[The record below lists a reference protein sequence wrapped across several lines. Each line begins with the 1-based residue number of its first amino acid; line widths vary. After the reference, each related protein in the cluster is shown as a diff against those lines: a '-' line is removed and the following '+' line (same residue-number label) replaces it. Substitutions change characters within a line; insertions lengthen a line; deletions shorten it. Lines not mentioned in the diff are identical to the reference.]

1 MTAHDLISS
10 GDLMVFSAFQM
21 AGWTAYL
28 LGAYL
33 PSTKMTANANRS
45 QHKRI
50 IKMIGG
56 FIRDLTNFDYKS
68 SEATEIYLYQCGWLS
83 VSLSQCVT
91 TKSPKNLSTQSSILF
106 YIYKWGFFFCVVL
119 NFFRIFIRF
128 GWNIV
133 WWANGNSR
141 APIRMWVHRKCVCM
155 CCVCVCCVC
164 SWWMSLLKAMRS
176 EPNRFV
182 AAGHSVCSL
191 SRS

>member
-106 YIYKWGFFFCVVL
+106 YIYINGDFFLCGAEFL
-119 NFFRIFIRF
+119 QDFYSF
-128 GWNIV
+128 WLEY
-133 WWANGNSR
+133 
-141 APIRMWVHRKCVCM
+141 CM
-155 CCVCVCCVC
+155 V
-164 SWWMSLLKAMRS
+164 SQWQ
-176 EPNRFV
+176 
-182 AAGHSVCSL
+182 
-191 SRS
+191 